1 MAAAGGGG
9 GEHISLYA
17 EEDIKVD
24 TMMERINRKQGHTET
39 NSILQKALL
48 LDKIHDLGCSRLM
61 LAFVQSILM
70 TKTPSRIRGYDLH
83 LFGLMEATRTMIKQ
97 KANSVSESVEEY
109 RVALNKIVQ
118 QNTIQQF
125 QATIEDLK
133 RIVTDIPDKDAK
145 TIKTATKCCQNLQLY
160 VELTNYLEDDTFL
173 NGFVGLSQGIAYVVS
188 SVLNSDNPTVRK
200 SLFSPEAGVKELIG
214 EKSRVYF
221 MTPSVVDKEQ
231 YASFKE
237 DIIKDQKIYI
247 DSGSGRNLGLEN
259 CPYGSMADAS
269 SGPLGTL
276 CRNVISIQVQQNYV
290 CTIAAGLMM
299 HMTNLGMIGMAKI
312 VSMSEDTPITVKI
325 QFEKEQ
331 ETKTL
336 NLTLTKTDGSHC
348 TFQLS
353 ASISGT
359 SLSIDLNMQKPLYA
373 QAGSILSLIH
383 ISDKKKYTSVF
394 NIFGARSPTLESNS
408 ICMRRLHTWVA
419 NQLGEQYAF
428 PGLLYEPMSLKSIG
442 DFVQVGLSLIT
453 TDEILFLLN
462 SYVGIQ
468 TRIQPISFWMVGG
481 VCQGT
486 SFVPTGPYFKAVGG
500 EKALIYLFLDD
511 VEKDLTKLT
520 SDASISL
527 PIYVSRQLPNST
539 KRFRQQT
546 KNVWNIFHRKNES
559 NRRLRTLYILKL
571 LILCFMIPVHRVVGD
586 TVEQS
591 DFRTLDSDTTI
602 TDTNAWLLIKEDIQA
617 NESVKLH
624 RDFNNTLYISFRING
639 PDHNLRLATLWN
651 GIKSIITERI
661 TSSAIRE
668 FLRKEVGEDVLGI
681 FINE

>member
-9 GEHISLYA
+9 GDHISLYA
-17 EEDIKVD
+17 EEDIEVD
-24 TMMERINRKQGHTET
+24 TMMERINRKQGLTET
-39 NSILQKALL
+39 DPILRNALL

-97 KANSVSESVEEY
+97 KANSVSESVEKY

-118 QNTIQQF
+118 QNTIKQF
-125 QATIEDLK
+125 QATIEELK
-133 RIVTDIPDKDAK
+133 RIGTDIPDKDAK

-221 MTPSVVDKEQ
+221 MTPSVLDDGQ
-231 YASFKE
+231 YPSFKKN
-237 DIIKDQKIYI
+237 IIKNQKIYI

-269 SGPLGTL
+269 SGPLGKL
-276 CRNVISIQVQQNYV
+276 CHNVISIQVQQNYV

-299 HMTNLGMIGMAKI
+299 HMTNLGMIGTAKI
-312 VSMSEDTPITVKI
+312 VSRSKDPPITVKI
-325 QFEKEQ
+325 QFEEKKK
-331 ETKTL
+331 KTL
-336 NLTLTKTDGSHC
+336 DLTLTKTVGSPC

-359 SLSIDLNMQKPLYA
+359 PLSIDLNMQKPLYA

-383 ISDKKKYTSVF
+383 IDDKQKYTSIF
-394 NIFGARSPTLESNS
+394 NIFGARSPTLELNS

-419 NQLGEQYAF
+419 NQLGTQYTF

-462 SYVGIQ
+462 SYVGINIDIP
-468 TRIQPISFWMVGG
+468 TISFWMVGG

-486 SFVPTGPYFKAVGG
+486 SFVPTEPYFKAVGG
-500 EKALIYLFLDD
+500 GKALIHLFLDD
-511 VEKDLTKLT
+511 FEKDLTKLT

-539 KRFRQQT
+539 KRFKQQT

-571 LILCFMIPVHRVVGD
+571 LILCFMIPVHRVVED

-591 DFRTLDSDTTI
+591 DFRKLDSDTTI

-617 NESVKLH
+617 NQSVELD